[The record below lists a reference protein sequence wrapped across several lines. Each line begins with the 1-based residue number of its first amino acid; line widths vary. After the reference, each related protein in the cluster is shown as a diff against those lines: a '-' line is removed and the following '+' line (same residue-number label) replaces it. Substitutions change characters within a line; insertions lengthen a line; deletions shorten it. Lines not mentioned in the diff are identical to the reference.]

1 MQPDLASLFRAQPDY
16 YQQCALNSLPLA
28 PAYFK
33 SFNPLRLP
41 NFISISPRICCAFFL
56 IPVLPH
62 AAALTRPIL
71 LITHII
77 VASDSLYSNLC
88 KHLIHTRFSSS

>member
-16 YQQCALNSLPLA
+16 SQQCALNSLPLA

-33 SFNPLRLP
+33 SFNSLRLP
-41 NFISISPRICCAFFL
+41 NFISISPRICCAFFP

-62 AAALTRPIL
+62 AAASTRPVL
-71 LITHII
+71 FITPTIA
-77 VASDSLYSNLC
+77 ASDCLYSNLC
-88 KHLIHTRFSSS
+88 KHSIHTRFSSS